1 MSVHNGSV
9 RIFDEDGRSVKITLS
24 GDDADIF
31 LGGNGKNGDLVLFR
45 RDVTDHREHDRAT
58 IHLHG
63 RDGDA
68 LLGGNGVDGDIVI
81 RNREGNER
89 IRILGGDGDIWI
101 GGNGRNGD
109 ILLFPHNARNIRD
122 PDQATLS
129 LNGSE
134 GNLNLRGNIK
144 FTARVTSDRQ
154 LPGWSIDEGATAA
167 FQGTQR
173 AGLVDFTHTHP
184 PARGDREKLREI
196 WIFNPELDDESIVL
210 LTAHEGAPCAYMVS
224 ETSHHSIS
232 GGEGHFIN
240 IVFTRKINPG
250 NRVRIKY
257 YIIN

>member
-1 MSVHNGSV
+1 MSVQNGSV
-9 RIFDEDGRSVKITLS
+9 RIRDSDGRSVKITLN

-31 LGGNGKNGDLVLFR
+31 LGGNGKNGDLILFR
-45 RDVTDHREHDRAT
+45 HDVTDHRGHNRAT
-58 IHLHG
+58 IHLDG
-63 RDGDA
+63 RDGD
-68 LLGGNGVDGDIVI
+68 LMLGGNGVDGDIVI

-109 ILLFPHNARNIRD
+109 ILLFPHNASNIHD
-122 PDQATLS
+122 PDQATIS

-134 GNLNLRGNIK
+134 GNLNLKGNIK
-144 FTARVTSDRQ
+144 ITAPVTTDRQ

-173 AGLVDFTHTHP
+173 AGLIDFIHTHAQ
-184 PARGDREKLREI
+184 ARGDREKLREI
-196 WIFNPELDDESIVL
+196 WIFNPELDDDSIVL
-210 LTAHEGAPCAYMVS
+210 LTVHEGAPCAYMVS
-224 ETSHHSIS
+224 ETGHHAIS

-240 IVFTRKINPG
+240 INFIRKINPG